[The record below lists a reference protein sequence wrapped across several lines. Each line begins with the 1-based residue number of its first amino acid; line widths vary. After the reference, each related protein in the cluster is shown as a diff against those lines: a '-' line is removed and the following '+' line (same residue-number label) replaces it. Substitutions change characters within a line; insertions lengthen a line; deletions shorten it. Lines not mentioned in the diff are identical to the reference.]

1 MIKTVI
7 TDLEQLQERCD
18 EIDVLKENSL
28 VRETTLNLKHTIQAN
43 NYTHLSAPQ
52 IGVNKRIMCVNFRGD
67 IRTMI
72 NPATQNVR
80 GFVLSRESNASLP
93 GKEFIL
99 PRNAEISVVYQTPTG
114 KIQSNTFKGKAAF
127 VVQDALS
134 TLDGLYISDV
144 GLPLLEGWDELEEKD
159 KDVII
164 SDYLESLDIKK
175 KELDKDIEE
184 DEELKQ
190 ISDGAKFL
198 QGLASGQIQI
208 EKGEVINK
216 NIEKDNK

>member
-7 TDLEQLQERCD
+7 TDLEKLG
-18 EIDVLKENSL
+18 EIRAEELDVLKDNQL

-43 NYTHLSAPQ
+43 NYTHLSGPQ
-52 IGVNKRIMCVNFRGD
+52 IGVDRRIMCINFNGD

-72 NPATQNVR
+72 NPVTSCVK
-80 GFVLSRESNASLP
+80 GFVLSRESDASIP

-99 PRNAEISVVYQTPTG
+99 PRNGEISIVYQTPTG

-127 VVQDALS
+127 VVQAAMQ

-144 GLPLLEGWDELEEKD
+144 GLPLLDGWDDLSEED
-159 KDVII
+159 KDSII

-175 KELDKDIEE
+175 KDLDKEIESNE
-184 DEELKQ
+184 TLKQ
-190 ISDGAKFL
+190 ISDAAKFM
-198 QGLASGQIQI
+198 QAVASGEVEI
-208 EKGEVINK
+208 EK
-216 NIEKDNK
+216 